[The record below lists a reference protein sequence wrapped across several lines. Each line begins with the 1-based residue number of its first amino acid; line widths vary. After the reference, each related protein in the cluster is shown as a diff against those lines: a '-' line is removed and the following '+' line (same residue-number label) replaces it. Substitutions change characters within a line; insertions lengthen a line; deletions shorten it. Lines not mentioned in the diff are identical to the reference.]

1 MSLLELKERL
11 DFLFKE
17 LYNYN
22 ISTDD
27 AREEIEIELKEF
39 MPSKLY
45 HIYIKQLDE
54 MEEQTFQEDWNI
66 LDDNFA
72 DGNEE
77 VDW

>member
-17 LYNYN
+17 LYNCN
-22 ISTDD
+22 ISIDD

>member
-1 MSLLELKERL
+1 MSLLELKELL

-17 LYNYN
+17 LYNCN
-22 ISTDD
+22 ISIDD

-45 HIYIKQLDE
+45 HTYIKQLDE
-54 MEEQTFQEDWNI
+54 MEEKTFQKDWNI
-66 LDDNFA
+66 NDNYA

-77 VDW
+77 MDW

>member
-22 ISTDD
+22 ISLDD

-39 MPSKLY
+39 MPSTLY
-45 HIYIKQLDE
+45 HTYIKQLDE

-66 LDDNFA
+66 SDDNFIA
-72 DGNEE
+72 SGEE
-77 VDW
+77 MDW

>member
-22 ISTDD
+22 ISIDD

>member
-17 LYNYN
+17 LYNHN
-22 ISTDD
+22 ISIDD

-77 VDW
+77 MDW

>member
-22 ISTDD
+22 ISIDD

-45 HIYIKQLDE
+45 HAYIKQLDE

>member
-17 LYNYN
+17 LYNHN
-22 ISTDD
+22 ISIDD

-45 HIYIKQLDE
+45 HTNIKQLDE
-54 MEEQTFQEDWNI
+54 MEEEIFQEDWNI
-66 LDDNFA
+66 LDDNFIA
-72 DGNEE
+72 SGEE
-77 VDW
+77 MDW